1 MTGMGAFLGPFDVS
15 VAAVALPAI
24 GRDLDLTFS
33 GALWIQAGYLLPYA
47 LVLIPAGRIADQ
59 WGRLRVFRVGM
70 IVFALASL
78 MAAVS
83 PNIEWMLA
91 WRAVQ
96 GGGGAMLAATS
107 TALVTA
113 AFPPSERGRALGLNI
128 MLLYLGLSTGPL
140 IGGLL
145 VDNAGW
151 RWIFLASLPVA
162 ATSLVL
168 GLPLHEGRPAHG
180 RVRLDPA
187 GTLTLGAAL
196 CSLMVGLTFG
206 PIWGWSAGRVVGLI
220 VTGTALLVVFLV
232 VETRTSAP
240 LIDIGM
246 FRRSRIVALGS
257 AAALLNYTAM
267 FGAIALTAVLLEVV
281 GGYSPTQT
289 GLVMMAQPVVM
300 VALSPVAGHL
310 SDTLGSRALA
320 SGGMLIL
327 AGGLTILATTP
338 PDLPLWRIVIGLAV
352 SGLGMAAFSSPNTSA
367 VMGAV
372 EGKALGVTA
381 AVLAMMRTLGQTLS
395 LAILGTLAA
404 APLGAAG
411 AGVLFGRTEGLDRV
425 SAYLDGYRV
434 AMGVGA
440 TIAVVGACLSLSRG
454 PVIVTP
460 PPAPAA
466 E

>member
-1 MTGMGAFLGPFDVS
+1 MTGMGSFLGPFDVS

-24 GRDLDLTFS
+24 GRDLHLTFS

-59 WGRLRVFRVGM
+59 WGRLRVFRIGM
-70 IVFALASL
+70 VVFATTSL
-78 MAAVS
+78 MVAVS

-91 WRAVQ
+91 WRAIQ

-128 MLLYLGLSTGPL
+128 MLLYLGLLTGPL

-145 VDNAGW
+145 VDHAGW

-162 ATSLVL
+162 ATSLLL
-168 GLPLHEGRPAHG
+168 GLPLHEGRPAQG
-180 RVRLDPA
+180 RLRLDPA

-196 CSLMVGLTFG
+196 ASLMVGLTFG
-206 PIWGWSAGRVVGLI
+206 PIWGWSSGRVVGLI
-220 VTGTALLVVFLV
+220 AGGAVLLVVFLV
-232 VETRTSAP
+232 VEGRTEAP
-240 LIDIGM
+240 LIDLGM

-257 AAALLNYTAM
+257 LAALLNYTAM

-281 GGYSPTQT
+281 GGYTPTQT

-327 AGGLTILATTP
+327 AAGLTILATTP
-338 PDLPLWRIVIGLAV
+338 ADLPLPHIMIGLAV

-372 EGKALGVTA
+372 ERERLGVAA

-411 AGVLFGRTEGLDRV
+411 AGVLFGQTDGLGHTA
-425 SAYLDGYRV
+425 AYLDGYRL

-440 TIAVVGACLSLSRG
+440 IIAVVGACLSLSRG
-454 PVIVTP
+454 PVVVPP
-460 PPAPAA
+460 PPARAA
-466 E
+466 